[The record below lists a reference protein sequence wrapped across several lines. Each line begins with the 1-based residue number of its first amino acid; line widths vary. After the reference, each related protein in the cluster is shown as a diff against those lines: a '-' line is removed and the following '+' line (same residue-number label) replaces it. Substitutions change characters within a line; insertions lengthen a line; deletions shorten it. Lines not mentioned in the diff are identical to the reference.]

1 MKQPIKRKEKNEAN
15 KQKVL
20 ITHKFI
26 QPWIAIKVH
35 RMMGET
41 QIEIVSP
48 KQKND
53 FLFVTIFLSL
63 QNFISFLT
71 FL

>member
-35 RMMGET
+35 
-41 QIEIVSP
+41 
-48 KQKND
+48 KND
-53 FLFVTIFLSL
+53 GE
-63 QNFISFLT
+63 NKN
-71 FL
+71 

>member
-35 RMMGET
+35 RMMGKT
-41 QIEIVSP
+41 QIEIVSL
-48 KQKND
+48 KQNKM
-53 FLFVTIFLSL
+53 
-63 QNFISFLT
+63 ISYL
-71 FL
+71 